1 VTGYVPALLL
11 TLAVEPPLYA
21 FALRRLGLPW
31 RRGYPAG
38 LLVNA
43 SSHPIAWLLMWA
55 ALPHSWRP
63 TGSLAVV
70 EAYAVAWEAALLA
83 LWLRR
88 DVAVLIGV
96 SFVVN
101 AVSLGLGA
109 GLGAVA
115 LSR

>member
-1 VTGYVPALLL
+1 VSGYVGALLL

-31 RRGYPAG
+31 QRGYAAG
-38 LLVNA
+38 LLVN
-43 SSHPIAWLLMWA
+43 SSHPLAWLVLWPL
-55 ALPHSWRP
+55 LPHSWRP

-83 LWLRR
+83 AWLRR
-88 DVAVLIGV
+88 DVATLAGV

-109 GLGAVA
+109 VA
-115 LSR
+115 LAR